1 MSNALE
7 QQVGGTHYKD
17 MKMQPAELAYK
28 VGGSPMFCKL
38 AKYLTRDKGE
48 RVDNLNKALHCIALE
63 NEMIDL
69 RCQNYKVY
77 VTGYKSEEIREFCN
91 QFEPMDGAFYNDI
104 HTQMIEGQLQSAADE
119 LREDIA
125 IQAEYAEFDGLEACE
140 QV

>member
-7 QQVGGTHYKD
+7 QQVGGSHYKD

-38 AKYLTRDKGE
+38 AKYLTREKGD
-48 RVDNLNKALHCIALE
+48 RNMNLEKALHCIALE

-77 VTGYKSEEIREFCN
+77 VTGYKSEEIKEFCN

-104 HTQMIEGQLQSAADE
+104 LTKMIEGYLQSAADE
-119 LREDIA
+119 LKAYIA
-125 IQAEYAEFDGLEACE
+125 IQDEYAEFDEVEECE
-140 QV
+140 